1 MVPNLVQPVP
11 YTNATAS
18 LNVIIPEVLKEDNY
32 KRWSILMRH
41 YFVAQ
46 GLWDVVL
53 SSQIPWSE
61 DPGDWTKKNALALL
75 AIKMSCGAETF
86 DQIEKMDSA
95 RDAWN
100 ALADLHKPPNVDG
113 QRGSET
119 DAAGLISSANR
130 IQPGMLLGNYQRPD
144 EFVSLLKDIYAG
156 DWNAL
161 KSLDRI
167 TEIIFPNGLTVL
179 HMATIARVCIPKGAH
194 PSEATDRSRKKIC
207 GRYGILHAAWIQ
219 VMGAILP
226 IPIVAGRPVKLY
238 NLKLTHTF
246 ANSVLQYWCKE
257 ISTYRDARQLD
268 ESGTISAIFQAIKNG
283 RVKIVIEI
291 LKSNPDLIWCNK
303 NLSREILISAIK
315 HRQGGILGFVL
326 RLDAGKK
333 TFLSLT
339 DEDGNNVLHL
349 VAKLSDHRAYVSLDP
364 TWAAQ
369 REGKWFQVVS

>member
-1 MVPNLVQPVP
+1 
-11 YTNATAS
+11 
-18 LNVIIPEVLKEDNY
+18 
-32 KRWSILMRH
+32 MRH

-46 GLWDVVL
+46 DLWDVVL

-61 DPGDWTKKNALALL
+61 DPRDWTKKNALALL

-113 QRGSET
+113 HRGSET

-130 IQPGMLLGNYQRPD
+130 IQPGMLLGNYQRAD
-144 EFVSLLKDIYAG
+144 EFMLVWIYSFFVRNWQLALENPLLFQNCLNILLYSLPLLSNFWINVD
-156 DWNAL
+156 
-161 KSLDRI
+161 
-167 TEIIFPNGLTVL
+167 
-179 HMATIARVCIPKGAH
+179 VCIAKVPY
-194 PSEATDRSRKKIC
+194 PSEVTDRSRKKIF
-207 GRYGILHAAWIQ
+207 GRHGILHVAWIK
-219 VMGAILP
+219 VIGATLP
-226 IPIVAGRPVKLY
+226 IMYVGRPLDLY
-238 NLKLTHTF
+238 NRKLTHTF
-246 ANSVLQYWCKE
+246 ANSVLRYWCKE
-257 ISTYRDARQLD
+257 ISTYRDATQLV
-268 ESGTISAIFQAIKNG
+268 ESGTISAIFQAIKDG
-283 RVKIVIEI
+283 TVEIVIEI

-315 HRQGGILGFVL
+315 YRQGGLLGFVL

-349 VAKLSDHRAYVSLDP
+349 VANS
-364 TWAAQ
+364 W
-369 REGKWFQVVS
+369 RER